1 MPTILTYLTATGH
14 TGGHTPRAGDRVHL
28 RPAAG
33 ARAAGAAAA
42 EAWSECGHLLG
53 RLPPAERS
61 ALAAFDAARLL
72 SARVA
77 AVVPRPGPVRSDRV
91 ILQVEA
97 AP

>member
-1 MPTILTYLTATGH
+1 MPVILTYLTEIPPP
-14 TGGHTPRAGDRVHL
+14 GGHPVRAGDSVQL

-33 ARAAGAAAA
+33 GGAAT

-61 ALAAFDAARLL
+61 ALAAFEPGQLL

-77 AVVPRPGPVRSDRV
+77 AVVPRSGPVRSDRV
-91 ILQVEA
+91 ILQLEA

>member
-1 MPTILTYLTATGH
+1 MPVILTYLKEAPPP
-14 TGGHTPRAGDRVHL
+14 GGHPVRAGDSVQL
-28 RPAAG
+28 RPAA
-33 ARAAGAAAA
+33 AAAA
-42 EAWSECGHLLG
+42 AATEAWSECGYLLG

-61 ALAAFDAARLL
+61 ALAVFEPGQLL

-77 AVVPRPGPVRSDRV
+77 AVMPRSGQVRSDRV